1 MIDSSV
7 YVLKSTQT
15 ALIMIYVINVSRK
28 PIEKQILLLRKQL
41 LEKIFGSLYNLMSVE
56 KVGVFLF

>member
-1 MIDSSV
+1 MIDSSM

-41 LEKIFGSLYNLMSVE
+41 LEKTFGSLHNLMSVE

>member
-1 MIDSSV
+1 MIDSRM

-41 LEKIFGSLYNLMSVE
+41 LEKTFGSLHNLMSVE